1 MELVK
6 DGQGKRVSFTSD
18 HHAIGPQDSCGTRE
32 RYDLHSSGHRHQAS
46 LDPSEGSPNLRTG
59 VCHERGARRRANGV
73 RLERRGNGV
82 RFIFCRDGSK
92 WGRRGDYSRDDGL
105 LMRRNMR
112 RQLDTSPPFHRSWPP
127 GKIA

>member
-46 LDPSEGSPNLRTG
+46 FGSVRRITQLENGGMSRTG
-59 VCHERGARRRANGV
+59 RTKKG
-73 RLERRGNGV
+73 
-82 RFIFCRDGSK
+82 K
-92 WGRRGDYSRDDGL
+92 WGQVGAA
-105 LMRRNMR
+105 
-112 RQLDTSPPFHRSWPP
+112 RQWRQVHFLP
-127 GKIA
+127 